1 MRWLLVPL
9 LLGLLQTTPAAQAA
23 GAQSLGNWE
32 IECRPD
38 RPLKTDNC
46 SLAHRST
53 QEDDI
58 ALVMFSYVDRELSL
72 LISGDRVFTQA
83 EINIDENLLFF
94 TLLCGEGY
102 CFFSGSV
109 AEKLARHFAR
119 GHSAVIEI
127 ATSSFGVDLTQR
139 VDLSGF
145 GSAFA
150 EFRNGRPN

>member
-1 MRWLLVPL
+1 MRWFLIPL
-9 LLGLLQTTPAAQAA
+9 LLGLLQTAPTV
-23 GAQSLGNWE
+23 GAENPGNWE

-46 SLAHRST
+46 SLTHHSS
-53 QEDDI
+53 EGDDT

-72 LISGDRVFTQA
+72 LIAGDRVFTQA
-83 EINIDENLLFF
+83 EINIDEHLIFL

-109 AEKLARHFAR
+109 AEKLARHFSR
-119 GHSAVIEI
+119 GRSAVIEI
-127 ATSSFGVDLTQR
+127 ATSTFGVDLTQE

-150 EFRNGRPN
+150 EFRNGRRK

>member
-9 LLGLLQTTPAAQAA
+9 LLGLFQTTPAAW
-23 GAQSLGNWE
+23 AQSLGNWE

-46 SLAHRST
+46 SLAHHST

-83 EINIDENLLFF
+83 EINIDENLIFF

-109 AEKLARHFAR
+109 AEKLARHFSR
-119 GHSAVIEI
+119 GRSAVIEI

-150 EFRNGRPN
+150 EFRNGRPK